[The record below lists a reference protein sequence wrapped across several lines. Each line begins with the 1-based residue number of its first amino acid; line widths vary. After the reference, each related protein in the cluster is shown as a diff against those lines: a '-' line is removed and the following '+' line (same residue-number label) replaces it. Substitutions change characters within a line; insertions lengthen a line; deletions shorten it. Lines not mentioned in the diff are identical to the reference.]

1 MSERKHNWEL
11 DGLAITAG
19 TDNICYMGV
28 PAQYAGD
35 ISEMCPNW
43 EANARLIA
51 SSPDLK
57 DVVLAQ
63 QELIAKAQSILTLYL
78 VPTSNGTDTPDD
90 AINSLL
96 TLLDGPAYREVKTKF
111 DAAISKATG
120 GAG

>member
-51 SSPDLK
+51 ASPDM
-57 DVVLAQ
+57 LAALEAFDQ
-63 QELIAKAQSILTLYL
+63 LSL
-78 VPTSNGTDTPDD
+78 VATSCVRRSDPTNLD
-90 AINSLL
+90 AMNAAVQLV
-96 TLLDGPAYREVKTKF
+96 R
-111 DAAISKATG
+111 AAISKATG
-120 GAG
+120 GGS